1 MKKNGKVRGDCPLI
15 ENYQFI
21 RIMKLSFLL
30 LFISFASLSASVLG
44 QNDIITYS
52 GNSVKVSQVLDF
64 IELNTDFSIAYSS
77 QYINLDREVTVEV
90 KNEKVK
96 FLLEEVFEGTSIAVK
111 VTDDKI
117 LLYDKEIQQK
127 EVVTKSISGIV
138 KDDKGEVIPGAS
150 ILVKGTTIGTI
161 TDLDGKFT
169 LTDVPEDAIIV
180 VSFIGM
186 KNEEIAV
193 AGKLAFNVALK
204 SDVIGLDEVVAVGYA
219 TVKKINLT
227 GSVGNVKMDEMENRP
242 TTNAGL
248 ALQGT
253 VSGVYALQ
261 SSGQPGDD
269 DAVINIRGVGNF
281 DDSSPLVL
289 IDGMPGDMTDV
300 NANDIESIS
309 VLKDAASASIYGN
322 RAANGVILI
331 TTKRGQE
338 GKMQVS
344 YTGYMGVQSATA
356 LPDVLNS
363 EQYAM
368 LKNEADAN
376 TGSSLTYTEDEIAL
390 FAAHTDPLYPDNN
403 YFDIYYDNA
412 VMQNHRLN
420 VTGGKDN
427 VKYAFMVGRLDQDGI
442 LIGTNYKK
450 TDFRANIDS
459 YFLKDN
465 KLRFSS
471 NIAGNLGV
479 KTQPTDIWSTKWY
492 ATNAPV
498 IPLVDADG
506 NWVAANGE
514 RNYYGEVKEG
524 STEIQKRFNFNGQ
537 TELEYTITDGL
548 SAQITYGYNVEDYN
562 YNAFHANVTLY
573 NVSGTTKDLTS
584 DLGVTDGRNIH
595 SMLTGLLKYKKS
607 FGEHDINF
615 LAGYSEEEYTYDWEY
630 GYRSGFVNNTQRV
643 LNLGDASTQTN
654 NAGSYDLGLRSYFGR
669 INYTLKDKYLFEA
682 NVRRDGSSRFAD
694 GNQWGTFPS
703 FSGGWIL
710 SKESFMESVDWLN
723 VLKLRVS

>member
-1 MKKNGKVRGDCPLI
+1 MKKNGKVRGDCSLI
-15 ENYQFI
+15 KVNQLF
-21 RIMKLSFLL
+21 RIMKLSFIL
-30 LFISFASLSASVLG
+30 LFVSFVSISASVSG
-44 QNDIITYS
+44 QDDMITYS
-52 GNSVKVSQVLDF
+52 GRAVKVSEVLDY
-64 IELNTDFSIAYSS
+64 IEQNTDFTIAYSS
-77 QYINLDREVTVEV
+77 EYIDLNREVSVNV
-90 KNEKVK
+90 KNEKVEN
-96 FLLEEVFEGTSIAVK
+96 LLDEVFQGTSIAIR
-111 VTDDKI
+111 VTENRI
-117 LLYDKEIQQK
+117 LLFNREVQQQ
-127 EVVTKSISGIV
+127 EGVTKSISGVIS
-138 KDDKGEVIPGAS
+138 DDKGEVIPGAS
-150 ILVKGTTIGTI
+150 VLIKGTTIGTI
-161 TDLDGKFT
+161 TDLDGKFV
-169 LTDVPEDAIIV
+169 LSDVPEDAVLV

-186 KNEEIAV
+186 QSQEIAV
-193 AGKLAFNVALK
+193 AGKTVFNISLK
-204 SDVIGLDEVVAVGYA
+204 SDVIGLDEVVAVGYG

-242 TTNAGL
+242 ITNAGL

-269 DAVINIRGVGNF
+269 NAVINIRGVGNF

-289 IDGMPGDMTDV
+289 IDGMPGNMSDV

-331 TTKRGQE
+331 TTKRGKE
-338 GKMQVS
+338 GKMKVS
-344 YTGYMGVQSATA
+344 YTGYTGVQSATA
-356 LPDVLNS
+356 LPDVLSS
-363 EQYAM
+363 EQYAI

-376 TGSSLTYTEDEIAL
+376 TGSSLTYTDDEIAL
-390 FAAHTDPLYPDNN
+390 FAAQTDPLYPDNN
-403 YFDIYYDNA
+403 YFDIYYDDA

-420 VTGGKDN
+420 VTGGENN

-442 LIGTNYKK
+442 LVGTNYKK

-459 YFLKDN
+459 YFLKDK

-471 NIAGNLGV
+471 NIAGNYGV
-479 KTQPTDIWSTKWY
+479 KKQPRDLWSTKWY

-498 IPLVDADG
+498 IPLVDAEG

-524 STEIQKRFNFNGQ
+524 STEIQKRFNFSGQ
-537 TELEYTITDGL
+537 AELEYTIFDGL
-548 SAQITYGYNVEDYN
+548 SAQLSYGYNVEDYN

-584 DLGVTDGRNIH
+584 DLGVTDGRNIQTI
-595 SMLTGLLKYKKS
+595 LTGLLKYKKS
-607 FGEHDINF
+607 FGEHDLNL

-654 NAGSYDLGLRSYFGR
+654 NSGSYDLGLRSYFGR
-669 INYTLKDKYLFEA
+669 VNYTFRDRYLFEA

-694 GNQWGTFPS
+694 GNQWGYFPII
-703 FSGGWIL
+703 FRWMDFIRR
-710 SKESFMESVDWLN
+710 
-723 VLKLRVS
+723 KLYAGL